1 MDVIALEAE
10 GVCICGGDFN
20 VVLNQHLDT
29 TSLTRNINKLSKLIN
44 TAWDDIGFC
53 DVWRHINPFD
63 TNYTHYSAPHCT
75 YSRIDYFFMPK
86 SDC

>member
-1 MDVIALEAE
+1 MYTHHLILKLFFKSLMDVIALEAE

-29 TSLTRNINKLSKLIN
+29 TSLTRNRNKLSKFIN

-53 DVWRHINPFD
+53 DVWRHSSI
-63 TNYTHYSAPHCT
+63 
-75 YSRIDYFFMPK
+75 
-86 SDC
+86 